1 MAGTADISKQILIDK
16 AALAAQDLQQAYLS
30 NGKVPNI
37 PDAREIQGEL
47 TSFVNA
53 NENAQIPIDPDVK
66 QGLESLTRAID
77 NIQPPGSISS
87 PGTSAVAG
95 IGGDPTQHPPV
106 DPGVADVADDVRG
119 KDPRLGPGKDIRL
132 GLGNMGSVKLNPV
145 PGSLATT
152 IPRGS
157 DDSISYTR
165 STGVPIADAFKA
177 RIETKPNQLNALAS
191 YTYQIS
197 IYMCTP
203 DQFNIL
209 LGGSARNVNGL
220 SCILSSGGQPLAP
233 PMASPNYSTLESI
246 YNKKDYSS
254 EPGGATRNK
263 HFDFDYFINNL
274 RLTGIFAGKD
284 NQTTNTTSFSFT
296 ITEPYGFTLF
306 ARLKMAWADLLPGG
320 PAGFDKQ
327 HYLMVIRF
335 YGYDEQGT
343 PMSPDQSGHQSPTS
357 DPGSLTERFIP
368 FMFTEAKTQVK
379 ANGVEYQCKGVVRME
394 GQKRS
399 TIPFNLELAGASLE
413 DIFNGPSKKL
423 PDPKAPAPNLSASKQ
438 GAATVTQGIVP
449 ALNEHQR
456 LLVGKS
462 QDHPDTYKVTFEPGS
477 KIGEYKIRPP
487 GESNSQSPMNQSG
500 SRPKP
505 DAGSVDKNAKTMQII
520 AGTQLS
526 RVIAQAILGSEYI
539 YAQQLWQIIDGKP
552 VQNTSAN
559 PITSWFHISTRY
571 KMGKWDTKRNDYA
584 YDIEYIITPKQ
595 ISLVSNQY
603 FNPGSFKGVHKKYN
617 HWFTGQN
624 TDIIQFEQN
633 INSSYYTT
641 FDSQVPT
648 PTPASDTGS
657 QTYAPNSEANSQGGN
672 KGSGNAAGSAAAL
685 LNSAADWARSTMTIV
700 GDPDFIQ
707 QSEVFDRPDLSLDS
721 FMPDG
726 SINFDSGEVLYE
738 VIFNTIEDFNENTGE
753 FERKKFEVKSKQ
765 QVELTGTPGLIY
777 QLYSITST
785 FKDGSFT
792 QELQGTQKSYSPVS
806 SDSVR
811 PLTTDTPNKAKVN
824 APTKS
829 KLLPAP
835 RELKSGEKGYGEGGN
850 TGEDGG
856 RNFLRNLWDTASEAL
871 TGTPLG
877 PNYPKK

>member
-1 MAGTADISKQILIDK
+1 MANTADISKQILIDK

-87 PGTSAVAG
+87 PGTSAVAR
-95 IGGDPTQHPPV
+95 IGGAVTQHPPV
-106 DPGVADVADDVRG
+106 DPVVAADDVQG
-119 KDPRLGPGKDIRL
+119 KDPRLVGPGKDLRL

-209 LGGSARNVNGL
+209 LGGSVRNVNGL
-220 SCILSSGGQPLAP
+220 SCILSSGGQ

-246 YNKKDYSS
+246 YNKKDYSG

-263 HFDFDYFINNL
+263 YFDFDYFINNL

-284 NQTTNTTSFSFT
+284 GQTTNTTNFSFT
-296 ITEPYGFTLF
+296 ITEPFGFTF
-306 ARLKMAWADLLPGG
+306 FRRLKEAWADLLPGG
-320 PAGFDKQ
+320 PVEFDKHQ
-327 HYLMVIRF
+327 YLMVIRF

-368 FMFTEAKTQVK
+368 FTFTEARTQVK
-379 ANGVEYQCKGVVRME
+379 SQGVEYQCKGVVRSE

-423 PDPKAPAPNLSASKQ
+423 PDSKAPAPNLSAAKQ

-487 GESNSQSPMNQSG
+487 GESNSQSPMNKPG

-552 VQNTSAN
+552 VQNPSAN

-657 QTYAPNSEANSQGGN
+657 STFAPAYEASNQGGN
-672 KGSGNAAGSAAAL
+672 KGSGNAAGSAVAL
-685 LNSAADWARSTMTIV
+685 LNSYADWARSTMTIV

-738 VIFNTIEDFNENTGE
+738 VLFKTIEDFKENTGE
-753 FERKKFEVKSKQ
+753 FERI
-765 QVELTGTPGLIY
+765 ELTGTPGLIY
-777 QLYSITST
+777 QLNSITSI

-871 TGTPLG
+871 TGTPIG
-877 PNYPKK
+877 PDYPKK